1 MVLLAVSCALSNSN
15 VRHNKHNLLGLL
27 FYFVRFS
34 IFKKFYLF
42 ITCLFQKRL
51 KVGLSIKFIK
61 KKLYPS
67 NFTELRK
74 KAKSFLS

>member
-1 MVLLAVSCALSNSN
+1 MALLAISCVLSNGN
-15 VRHNKHNLLGLL
+15 FRHNKHNPLGLL

-51 KVGLSIKFIK
+51 KVGLSIKFIRNYI
-61 KKLYPS
+61 LQTLQS
-67 NFTELRK
+67 
-74 KAKSFLS
+74 